1 MEGARLAI
9 EVAYGLSRNLIR
21 MSSHT
26 SASYGAASSA
36 NSGTGLVL
44 GAIGVVFGDIGT
56 SPLYTLR
63 ECLKAAGGITP
74 ANVFGIV
81 SLILWA
87 IVIVVTLKYVS
98 FVMRADNDGEG
109 GILALT
115 ALAARVAPVR
125 LRHLLLTLGVFGA
138 AMFYGDSMITP
149 AISVISAVEG
159 VTLVDPHLTEWI
171 VPISLVILTALFK
184 LQKRGTGAVG
194 KLFGPVMTLWFITLA
209 ALGVLHI
216 LAHETILQAVSP
228 LYALNFV
235 AHAPGT
241 AFVVLGSVFLALTG
255 GEALYADMGHFGKR
269 PIRVAWLFLVLPSL
283 VLNYFGQGALVLRNP
298 SAISQPFFQLAPGWA
313 LVPLVLLATA
323 ATIIA
328 SQAVISGAF
337 SMTKQAVQLGFLPRI
352 PVVHTS
358 THEIGQ
364 VYVPFINVSLYAA
377 VVFLVMFFRSSDNLA
392 AAYGIAVASTM
403 LLTTLLMYFI
413 THCLWRWKPIVTAA
427 AIGPLALVDA
437 VFVSSNA
444 GKVLDGGWFPLLAGG
459 VLFTVMTTWHKG
471 REAVVDRMKNDN
483 LPLAPLIHSLCDGE
497 HMPPRMPGTAVFPG
511 GVAGIA
517 PSAFLHNLKHNGV
530 MHRFNLFLAGTTDNV
545 PHVDDEQKVVVKD
558 LGHDCYALT
567 IRHGFMEIP
576 NLPALLRLAEKR
588 MPNWHYEAA
597 DTSFFLAR
605 DTIVATGESKRM
617 SPWREKLFAFLSRN
631 AAQAAEY
638 YSLPAN
644 RVVEMGGQINL

>member
-1 MEGARLAI
+1 
-9 EVAYGLSRNLIR
+9 
-21 MSSHT
+21 MSSSVT
-26 SASYGAASSA
+26 SSTERTVNAAPS
-36 NSGTGLVL
+36 LVL

-63 ECLKAAGGITP
+63 ECLKAAGGISQP
-74 ANVFGIV
+74 NVFGIV
-81 SLILWA
+81 SLILWSI
-87 IVIVVTLKYVS
+87 IVVVTLKYVS

-115 ALAARVAPVR
+115 ALASRVAPAR
-125 LRHLLLTLGVFGA
+125 LSQVLLTLGVFGA

-159 VTLVDPHLTEWI
+159 VTLVDAKLTAWI
-171 VPISLVILTALFK
+171 VPISLVILTGLFK

-194 KLFGPVMTLWFITLA
+194 KVFGPVMIVWFITLA
-209 ALGVLHI
+209 ALGLLHI
-216 LAHETILQAVSP
+216 VTGPAIIEAVSP
-228 LYALNFV
+228 LYAVRFV

-255 GEALYADMGHFGKR
+255 GEALYADMGHFGKK
-269 PIRVAWLFLVLPSL
+269 PIRLAWLLLVLPSL
-283 VLNYFGQGALVLRNP
+283 VLNYFGQGALVLARP
-298 SAISQPFFQLAPGWA
+298 AAIEQPFFESAPGWA

-358 THEIGQ
+358 THEVGQ

-377 VVFLVMFFRSSDNLA
+377 VVFLVVFFKSSDNLA

-403 LLTTLLMYFI
+403 LLTTMLMYFI
-413 THCLWRWKPIVTAA
+413 THSLWKWKAFSTFVV
-427 AIGPLALVDA
+427 IGPLLLVDA
-437 VFVSSNA
+437 VFVSSNVS
-444 GKVLDGGWFPLLAGG
+444 KVFEGGWFPLLAGG
-459 VLFTVMTTWHKG
+459 VLFTVMTTWHRG
-471 REAVVDRMKNDN
+471 REVVVERMKTDN
-483 LPLAPLIHSLCDGE
+483 IPLAGLIKSLCGGS
-497 HMPPRMPGTAVFPG
+497 HPPPRVDGTAVFPG
-511 GVAGIA
+511 GVAGMT
-517 PSAFLHNLKHNGV
+517 PSAFMHNLKHNRV
-530 MHRFNLFLAGTTDNV
+530 MHGINIFMAGRTDNV
-545 PHVDDEQKVVVKD
+545 PHVHDDQKVTVED
-558 LGHDCYALT
+558 MGYGCYSVT
-567 IRHGFMEIP
+567 VRNGFMEIP
-576 NLPALLRLAEKR
+576 NVPAILLLVAKKI
-588 MPNWHYEAA
+588 PDWQYEPA

-605 DTIVATGESKRM
+605 DTVLATGESKAM
-617 SPWREKLFAFLSRN
+617 ALWREKLFAFLGRN

-644 RVVEMGGQINL
+644 RVVELGGQINL

>member
-1 MEGARLAI
+1 
-9 EVAYGLSRNLIR
+9 
-21 MSSHT
+21 MSS
-26 SASYGAASSA
+26 SAISSSSSQTTKAAP
-36 NSGTGLVL
+36 GLML

-63 ECLKAAGGITP
+63 ECLKATGGITQV
-74 ANVFGIV
+74 NVFGIV
-81 SLILWA
+81 SLILWS
-87 IVIVVTLKYVS
+87 IIIVVTLKYVS

-115 ALAARVAPVR
+115 ALASGVAPAR
-125 LRHLLLTLGVFGA
+125 LRSLLLTLGVFGA

-159 VTLVDPHLTEWI
+159 VTLVDSRLTEWI
-171 VPISLVILTALFK
+171 VPISLVILTGLFK
-184 LQKRGTGAVG
+184 LQKRGTGVVG
-194 KLFGPVMTLWFITLA
+194 KVFGPVMIAWFVTLA
-209 ALGVLHI
+209 GLGLSHI
-216 LAHETILQAVSP
+216 VTHLDIVRAASPFYAIAFVS
-228 LYALNFV
+228 
-235 AHAPGT
+235 HAPTT

-255 GEALYADMGHFGKR
+255 GEALYADMGHFGKK
-269 PIRVAWLFLVLPSL
+269 PIRLAWLLLVLPSL
-283 VLNYFGQGALVLRNP
+283 VLNYFGQAALVLERP
-298 SAISQPFFQLAPGWA
+298 SAVAQPFFQSAPGWA
-313 LVPLVLLATA
+313 LIPLVLLATA

-377 VVFLVMFFRSSDNLA
+377 VVFLVVFFKSSDNLA

-413 THCLWRWKPIVTAA
+413 THCLWKWKPVATLVV
-427 AIGPLALVDA
+427 IGPLALVDA
-437 VFVSSNA
+437 VFVSSNTS
-444 GKVLDGGWFPLLAGG
+444 KILEGGWFPLLAGG
-459 VLFTVMTTWHKG
+459 ALFTVMTTWHKG
-471 REAVVDRMKNDN
+471 RETVLDRMKSDN
-483 LPLAPLIHSLCDGE
+483 LPLAPLIQSLCGGG
-497 HMPPRMPGTAVFPG
+497 HSPPRVNGTAVFPG
-511 GVAGIA
+511 GVAGMA
-517 PSAFLHNLKHNGV
+517 PTAFLHNLKHNGV
-530 MHRFNLFLAGTTDNV
+530 MHEVNIFLAGTTDNV
-545 PHVDDEQKVVVKD
+545 PHIADDRKATVVD
-558 LGHDCYALT
+558 LGHGCYAVT
-567 IRHGFMEIP
+567 VRHGFMEIP
-576 NLPALLRLAEKR
+576 NVPAILELAQQQ
-588 MPNWHYEAA
+588 MPNWHYEAS

-605 DTIVATGESKRM
+605 DTIMATGTSKAM
-617 SPWREKLFAFLSRN
+617 PLWREKLFAFLARN

>member
-1 MEGARLAI
+1 
-9 EVAYGLSRNLIR
+9 
-21 MSSHT
+21 MSSSAT
-26 SASYGAASSA
+26 SSPNAPAKAAAPS
-36 NSGTGLVL
+36 LVL

-63 ECLKAAGGITP
+63 ECLKAAGGITQT
-74 ANVFGIV
+74 NVFGIV

-87 IVIVVTLKYVS
+87 IIIVVTLKYVT

-115 ALAARVAPVR
+115 ALASSVAPER
-125 LRHLLLTLGVFGA
+125 LRRVLLTLGVFGA

-171 VPISLVILTALFK
+171 VPISLVILTGLFK

-194 KLFGPVMTLWFITLA
+194 KVFGPIMIVWFITLA
-209 ALGVLHI
+209 ALGLSHI
-216 LAHETILQAVSP
+216 IPHVGILRAVSP
-228 LYALNFV
+228 TYAVAFV
-235 AHAPGT
+235 AHAPTT
-241 AFVVLGSVFLALTG
+241 AFIVLGSVFLALTG

-269 PIRVAWLFLVLPSL
+269 PINLAWLFLVLPSL
-283 VLNYFGQGALVLRNP
+283 VLNYFGQAALVLDKP
-298 SAISQPFFQLAPGWA
+298 STISQPFFQSAPGWA
-313 LVPLVLLATA
+313 LVPLVILATA

-358 THEIGQ
+358 SHEMGQ

-377 VVFLVMFFRSSDNLA
+377 VVFLVVFFKSSDNLA

-413 THCLWRWKPIVTAA
+413 THDLWKWSVLKTAVVIV
-427 AIGPLALVDA
+427 PLALVDA
-437 VFVSSNA
+437 VFVSSNVS
-444 GKVLDGGWFPLLAGG
+444 KVMEGGWFPLLAGG
-459 VLFTVMTTWHKG
+459 LLFTVMTTWHKG
-471 REAVVDRMKNDN
+471 RETLMERMRSDN
-483 LPLAPLIHSLCDGE
+483 LPLASLIHSLCDGA
-497 HMPPRMPGTAVFPG
+497 HSPPRTNGTAVFPG
-511 GVAGIA
+511 GVAGMA

-530 MHRFNLFLAGTTDNV
+530 MHQFNIFMAGTTDNV
-545 PHVDDEQKVVVKD
+545 PHVPDEQKAVVED
-558 LGHDCYALT
+558 LGHGCYSVVV
-567 IRHGFMEIP
+567 RHGFTEIP
-576 NLPALLRLAEKR
+576 NVPRVLEFVQKQIPD
-588 MPNWHYEAA
+588 WHYEPA

-605 DTIVATGESKRM
+605 DTVLATGESKAM
-617 SPWREKLFAFLSRN
+617 SLWREKLFAFLARN

-644 RVVEMGGQINL
+644 RVVEMGGQINI